1 MSQSLFNGKIW
12 RKPERSRNLGNA
24 NLNSTL
30 AQRLS
35 LRKGQTKGGKTIHN
49 SIVPLSDNDYEI
61 IAGLEAYSE
70 IEKHSLLLER
80 AVPSLIE
87 GALED

>member
-1 MSQSLFNGKIW
+1 MAKYGVNLKDLEIW
-12 RKPERSRNLGNA
+12 ETPISIRPLLK
-24 NLNSTL
+24 
-30 AQRLS
+30 RLS
-35 LRKGQTKGGKTIHN
+35 LRKGQTKGGKRIHN

-70 IEKHSLLLER
+70 IEKHSLLQDR

-87 GALED
+87 GTLED